1 MNGVFGPQKRT
12 FRWKKVI
19 VNKVSEERKLSI
31 QRISRNLV
39 LQKLVPDRRPLERY
53 IGLVF
58 IC

>member
-39 LQKLVPDRRPLERY
+39 LQKLAPDRRPLERY